1 MPSPIFTSLLLVL
14 MIQKTHGREIQY
26 LKQEGLLSRRLSSSL
41 SPARLRFLAACWVTL
56 LWQLSVGWELH
67 HGANDR
73 IIMKRLTSDVLER
86 RARCQ
91 GTKPAHCS
99 AWRRLYN
106 TYPRH
111 HEHRERT
118 SPSFL
123 CGGLTLAPTTPL
135 PPPPPPQFHFQKGR
149 PCQRS
154 REPGV
159 RGDPCRSAW
168 SAGGVTADP
177 GLGHG
182 PGTSPEMLP
191 LGMGGRWER
200 GAPPAQ
206 TGLICTCSPTP
217 GGKINESTQN
227 LRCRYV
233 VTWSGTDSM
242 ILPTLLWFL
251 NVFSCRK
258 WDF

>member
-91 GTKPAHCS
+91 GTKPARCS

-135 PPPPPPQFHFQKGR
+135 PPPPPPPVSFPKGETLPAEPR
-149 PCQRS
+149 AWRQRGS
-154 REPGV
+154 VSECLERRRCDCWPWARTRSWDLARDAAPGDGREVG
-159 RGDPCRSAW
+159 
-168 SAGGVTADP
+168 
-177 GLGHG
+177 
-182 PGTSPEMLP
+182 
-191 LGMGGRWER
+191 ER
-200 GAPPAQ
+200 GPA
-206 TGLICTCSPTP
+206 SPNWP
-217 GGKINESTQN
+217 
-227 LRCRYV
+227 
-233 VTWSGTDSM
+233 DM
-242 ILPTLLWFL
+242 HM
-251 NVFSCRK
+251 
-258 WDF
+258 